1 MPRMKHILHC
11 LALSLT
17 FLLASCNQYSMVTK
31 STDYDYKYEVAKQC
45 YAAGQYNRAANILQ
59 DVIAM
64 YKGTDKGEESL
75 FLLGLS
81 SFKARNYDAA
91 SAYLKRYYQSYPKGT
106 YAERARFY
114 SGLALYESTPEV
126 RLDQSGTY
134 AAVTEFSNYLELYP
148 AGEYSKEAQR
158 LIFEM
163 QDKLVEK
170 EYLSAKLYYDLGSY
184 FGNCTNGGSNYQAC
198 IVTAQ
203 NAIKDYPYTS
213 HREAFAILILR
224 AKFTLAA
231 QSVEEKKVER
241 YQDAIDEY
249 YGFTTEYPES
259 QYMKEAKQLF
269 AKASK
274 YVKTT
279 DGTDDDGSSSSS
291 DAKTE

>member
-279 DGTDDDGSSSSS
+279 DGTDDDGPSSSS

>member
-1 MPRMKHILHC
+1 MKHILHC

-224 AKFTLAA
+224 AKFTLAT

-249 YGFTTEYPES
+249 YGFMTEYPES

-279 DGTDDDGSSSSS
+279 DGTDDDGPSSSS